1 MDNEMIKCLVREYLS
16 IAYLLYINVISL
28 KQGELEDFRLAETE
42 IFFIKKNGH
51 SQSHIDILELTSKTH
66 GYYFPQFRLL

>member
-1 MDNEMIKCLVREYLS
+1 MDSEMIKCLVREYLS

-42 IFFIKKNGH
+42 IFF
-51 SQSHIDILELTSKTH
+51 
-66 GYYFPQFRLL
+66 